1 MQDVAALDNLG
12 LFRRQLRVGGRV
24 FSPGKDRGLATLL
37 TGTSWLLARLPGMV
51 VKRQRAELIRTSH
64 QSREPDRRGRGL
76 AGGGGARPRR
86 ARLLVEIP
94 ATAP

>member
-12 LFRRQLRVGGRV
+12 LSRRQLRVGGRV

-64 QSREPDRRGRGL
+64 QSRNLIEVEVSPAAVVRVRDG
-76 AGGGGARPRR
+76 